1 MWLTFLSLSSLP
13 PYVVRRLS
21 LVRRLRSVP
30 IRELLRY
37 YSPIRLPL
45 IFGSF
50 LPTCRIIEPT
60 LFRPFLSG
68 MRRVSPVVL
77 HILVTMLL
85 LPPRQ
90 LCHFPFQSVSE
101 GHAAFA
107 IRLLARPAGFN
118 HFRGYLCIYL
128 RYGLVTCVPALQV
141 TCQWAS
147 WVSFLPTMSFS
158 YRTLTFVLMGLA
170 PTGYVHLFW
179 THNRTW

>member
-1 MWLTFLSLSSLP
+1 MSLTFLSLSSLP
-13 PYVVRRLS
+13 FNFVRRLP

-37 YSPIRLPL
+37 YSPIRLPF

-50 LPTCRIIEPT
+50 LPPCGIIEPT

-68 MRRVSPVVL
+68 MKRVSPVAL

-90 LCHFPFQSVSE
+90 SCHFPFQSVSE
-101 GHAAFA
+101 RHTAFA
-107 IRLLARPAGFN
+107 IRLLARPTGFT

-128 RYGLVTCVPALQV
+128 RYGLVICMTALQ
-141 TCQWAS
+141 
-147 WVSFLPTMSFS
+147 SFVNELHEFHFFHPCH
-158 YRTLTFVLMGLA
+158 LA
-170 PTGYVHLFW
+170 TEL
-179 THNRTW
+179 